1 VRVVPGTA
9 GQAAA
14 QVSGDPAAVLLWLWR
29 RAGDEAVRIDGDH
42 AAVGRLREMMEAATQ

>member
-1 VRVVPGTA
+1 VRVVPDTA

-14 QVSGDPAAVLLWLWR
+14 QVSGDPATVLLWLWR
-29 RAGDEAVRIDGDH
+29 RAGDEAVRIDGDA